1 MSQSVEFRV
10 QYIDDVDP
18 FNVLASIKH
27 AEPTLPKRF
36 SFVSEVPLYDQVPGM
51 KKTLR
56 SPHKV
61 RTHST
66 PPKRPETC
74 PGLARERLF
83 LAARYSQA
91 SVKRGGELLLFCGGT
106 SIHAL
111 TQIHAHEHWC
121 ALCIQVVAS

>member
-36 SFVSEVPLYDQVPGM
+36 SFVLEVPLYDQVPGM

-61 RTHST
+61 RTRSI
-66 PPKRPETC
+66 PSRETC
-74 PGLARERLF
+74 PGPARERLVPF
-83 LAARYSQA
+83 IIPRS
-91 SVKRGGELLLFCGGT
+91 
-106 SIHAL
+106 
-111 TQIHAHEHWC
+111 
-121 ALCIQVVAS
+121 